1 MVIRPAHESEADEI
15 AALVK
20 RAYEPWVERIGARP
34 QPMDEDYTEL
44 VRGGAVRVAEDG
56 ELLGV
61 VVFEE
66 GPRHLTVENV
76 AVAPERQGEGVG
88 RALLDHAEVQARLD
102 GLTELRLYT
111 NVGMSSN
118 INIYR
123 HLGWE
128 EYDRREEKGFVRV
141 YMRKR
146 VSAA

>member
-1 MVIRPAHESEADEI
+1 MVIRPAHESEVDAI

-20 RAYEPWVERIGARP
+20 RAYEPWVERVGRRP
-34 QPMDEDYTEL
+34 QPMDEDYAEL
-44 VRGGAVRVAEDG
+44 VRSGAVRVAEDRG
-56 ELLGV
+56 LAGV
-61 VVFEE
+61 VVFHE
-66 GPRHLTVENV
+66 GPRHLVVQNV

-102 GLTELRLYT
+102 GLSELRLYT
-111 NVGMSSN
+111 NVAMRQN

-128 EYDRREEKGFVRV
+128 EYDRRDENGFVRV

-146 VSAA
+146 VSAS

>member
-1 MVIRPAHESEADEI
+1 MVIRPAHESEVEEI
-15 AALVK
+15 STLVQ
-20 RAYEPWVERIGARP
+20 RAYEPWVEPVGGRP
-34 QPMDEDYTEL
+34 SPMDADYAEL
-44 VRGGAVRVAEDG
+44 VRRGAVRVAEDRG
-56 ELLGV
+56 IAGV

-66 GPRHLTVENV
+66 GPRHLTVQNV

-102 GLTELRLYT
+102 GLSELRLYT
-111 NVGMSSN
+111 NVAMRKN

-128 EYDRREEKGFVRV
+128 EYDRREENGFVRV

-146 VSAA
+146 VSAS

>member
-1 MVIRPAHESEADEI
+1 MVIRPAHESEVDAI
-15 AALVK
+15 ASLVQ
-20 RAYEPWVERIGARP
+20 RAYEPWVERVGRRP
-34 QPMDEDYTEL
+34 QPMDEDYAEL
-44 VRGGAVRVAEDG
+44 VRSGAVRVAEDRG
-56 ELLGV
+56 IAGV

-66 GPRHLTVENV
+66 GPRHLTVQNV

-102 GLTELRLYT
+102 GLSELRLYT
-111 NVGMSSN
+111 NVAMRQN

-128 EYDRREEKGFVRV
+128 EYDRRDDGGFVRV

-146 VSAA
+146 VSAS